1 MARVKRL
8 ETEELLARA
17 NEAIL
22 KPSKSLDRVMNDGL
36 LMTLPKDVADDSS
49 VTPAIRIWAGS
60 CPMHDSEAGAWTIS
74 EFGLA
79 AV

>member
-1 MARVKRL
+1 VEHFM
-8 ETEELLARA
+8 
-17 NEAIL
+17 
-22 KPSKSLDRVMNDGL
+22 

-74 EFGLA
+74 DSCPRHDSEAGA
-79 AV
+79 WTIDE